1 MRTLALPLLV
11 VGFVLVGCG
20 GSIPAGGGDTG
31 GGGTGGSGGGGDT
44 GGGGTGGSGGGGD
57 TGGGGTGGTAGGGGG
72 GGGTT
77 AVPNG
82 TATIAGTINGY
93 TVATPKS
100 VVAVVTGTSF
110 NVYIADRAD
119 LCTVLQAGASPKGTT
134 FLAFGATAGMGPHT
148 FPLGSY
154 TYPSGSG
161 SGGGTGGGT
170 GGGMG
175 GGGAG
180 SGGTGG
186 GMGTREALIATS
198 DANCALTG
206 YNQASTG
213 SFTTKAAV
221 DATAKTIDGTFDITF
236 DVTTQKG
243 TFTGTFSAAVCPN
256 AKDIP
261 LSAVA
266 CD

>member
-1 MRTLALPLLV
+1 MAGRMRILSLAFAL
-11 VGFVLVGCG
+11 GLVGCG
-20 GSIPAGGGDTG
+20 GSMPSTGGNGTTG
-31 GGGTGGSGGGGDT
+31 GGGTGGSGGGGATDLPDMSE
-44 GGGGTGGSGGGGD
+44 GGGGTGGGGGGGD
-57 TGGGGTGGTAGGGGG
+57 ASGDMGGP
-72 GGGTT
+72 TT
-77 AVPNG
+77 VPNG
-82 TATIAGTINGY
+82 TATISGTINGY

-119 LCTVLQAGASPKGTT
+119 LCAVLQKGASPSSTT
-134 FLAFGATAGMGPHT
+134 FLAFGSTAGSGPHT
-148 FPLGSY
+148 FPAGSY

-161 SGGGTGGGT
+161 SGGGTGGGS
-170 GGGMG
+170 G
-175 GGGAG
+175 
-180 SGGTGG
+180 GGTGG
-186 GMGTREALIATS
+186 GTGGGGNGMGTRSALIATS
-198 DANCALTG
+198 DANCGLTG

-213 SFTTKAAV
+213 SFTTKAPV

-236 DVTTQKG
+236 DVTTQMG

-256 AKDIP
+256 ATDIP

>member
-1 MRTLALPLLV
+1 MAAAAAAARRRRR
-11 VGFVLVGCG
+11 
-20 GSIPAGGGDTG
+20 D
-31 GGGTGGSGGGGDT
+31 
-44 GGGGTGGSGGGGD
+44 
-57 TGGGGTGGTAGGGGG
+57 
-72 GGGTT
+72 GGTT

-82 TATIAGTINGY
+82 TATISGTINGY
-93 TVATPKS
+93 TVAAPKS

-119 LCTVLQAGASPKGTT
+119 LCAVLQTGASPSGTT
-134 FLAFGATAGMGPHT
+134 FLAFGAAAGMGPHT
-148 FPLGSY
+148 FPAGSY

-161 SGGGTGGGT
+161 SGGGNGGGRAAAT
-170 GGGMG
+170 AVAPAADRRHGD
-175 GGGAG
+175 
-180 SGGTGG
+180 GTGTHG
-186 GMGTREALIATS
+186 ALIATS
-198 DANCALTG
+198 DANCGLTG

-213 SFTTKAAV
+213 SFTTTAPV
-221 DATAKTIDGTFDITF
+221 DTTAKTIDGTFDITF

-256 AKDIP
+256 ATDIP